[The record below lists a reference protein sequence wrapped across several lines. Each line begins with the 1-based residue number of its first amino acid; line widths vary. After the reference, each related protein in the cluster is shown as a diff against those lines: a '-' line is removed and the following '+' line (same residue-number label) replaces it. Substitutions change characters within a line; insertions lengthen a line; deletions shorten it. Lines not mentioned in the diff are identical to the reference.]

1 MLPDTFTGFDV
12 ALLAG
17 LLYTIRWALTRHK
30 EV

>member
-17 LLYTIRWALTRHK
+17 LIYTIRWALTQRK

>member
-1 MLPDTFTGFDV
+1 MLPEMMTGFDV

-17 LLYTIRWALTRHK
+17 LLYTIRWALTQRK

>member
-1 MLPDTFTGFDV
+1 MLPETFTGFDL

-17 LLYTIRWALTRHK
+17 LIYTIRWALAQRK